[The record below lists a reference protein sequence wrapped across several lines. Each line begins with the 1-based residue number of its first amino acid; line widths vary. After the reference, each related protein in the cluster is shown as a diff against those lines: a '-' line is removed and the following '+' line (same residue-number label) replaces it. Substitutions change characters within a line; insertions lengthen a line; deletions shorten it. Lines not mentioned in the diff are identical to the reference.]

1 MEPQIIDFYNKNPSG
16 VNDTDKMNAELD
28 DLQKKYND
36 LEKLVDM
43 IGKSLIGYN
52 LLTAGKQPISNSN
65 YWKIIKEKNKT
76 NSVE

>member
-1 MEPQIIDFYNKNPSG
+1 
-16 VNDTDKMNAELD
+16 
-28 DLQKKYND
+28 LQKKYND